1 MRTLN
6 LTLKKKWFDMIL
18 SGEKKE
24 EYREIKPYWCNRLTT
39 LPSNWKS
46 NDVEQLICEV
56 TDNEFVYFKTY
67 DVVTFKNGYAKNAP
81 TITLKCELIYTGKA
95 KPEWSD
101 NWQGNV
107 FIIKLGNIIKTRFM
121 TTEKPLRKTGSY
133 IVIAK
138 RWSSEQSH
146 NYIVDLC
153 SGIDTAKEIAE
164 NEMRERGGKY
174 GMQIIAFRED
184 NNEQEIVFEIESPY
198 KNKVNI
204 PTDNA

>member
-1 MRTLN
+1 
-6 LTLKKKWFDMIL
+6 
-18 SGEKKE
+18 
-24 EYREIKPYWCNRLTT
+24 
-39 LPSNWKS
+39 
-46 NDVEQLICEV
+46 
-56 TDNEFVYFKTY
+56 
-67 DVVTFKNGYAKNAP
+67 
-81 TITLKCELIYTGKA
+81 
-95 KPEWSD
+95 
-101 NWQGNV
+101 
-107 FIIKLGNIIKTRFM
+107 M
-121 TTEKPLRKTGSY
+121 TTEKQLRKTGSY

-174 GMQIIAFRED
+174 GMQIIVFRED